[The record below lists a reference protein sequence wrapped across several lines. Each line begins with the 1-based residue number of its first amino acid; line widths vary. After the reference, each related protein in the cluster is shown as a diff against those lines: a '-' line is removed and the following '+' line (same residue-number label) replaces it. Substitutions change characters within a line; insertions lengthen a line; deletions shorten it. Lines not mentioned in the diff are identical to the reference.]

1 MPQEKGN
8 NFHPN
13 IGIAQPLS
21 TFDERTKKKTY
32 SKDYTNYLFA
42 HFL

>member
-1 MPQEKGN
+1 MKKYIYHEKGN

-21 TFDERTKKKTY
+21 TFDECKKKKKTY
-32 SKDYTNYLFA
+32 
-42 HFL
+42 